1 MELTAGITGAS
12 EGLDGTVW
20 NILGQ
25 TYTPKLYC
33 DNAFVWHAVLPAD
46 AFVPPHIHPTQ
57 DEWITLL
64 DGNLEMVFG
73 DEILQAGPGDT
84 VRMPMGLPHGIFNKS
99 GGQVACIFGVAP
111 SRKLY
116 DLFTAINNV
125 GDPDEVVRLS
135 AEHEVNFLPP
145 PPDA

>member
-1 MELTAGITGAS
+1 MELTPGVTKKE

-33 DNAFVWHAVLPAD
+33 TNAFIWHALLPAD

-57 DEWITLL
+57 DEWITML
-64 DGNLEMVFG
+64 DGHLELAFG
-73 DEILQAGPGDT
+73 DDVLQAGPGDT

-99 GGQVACIFGVAP
+99 GGTVSCIFGVAP
-111 SRKLY
+111 SRRLY
-116 DLFTAINNV
+116 DLFNALHNLS
-125 GDPDEVVRLS
+125 DPQEVVRIS
-135 AEHEVNFLPP
+135 ADHEVNFLPP
-145 PPDA
+145 PAEG